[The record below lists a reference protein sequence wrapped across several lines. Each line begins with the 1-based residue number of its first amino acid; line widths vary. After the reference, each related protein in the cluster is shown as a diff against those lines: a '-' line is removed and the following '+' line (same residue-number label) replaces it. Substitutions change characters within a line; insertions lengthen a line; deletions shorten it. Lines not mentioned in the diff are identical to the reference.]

1 MAWIGVA
8 ALTLLPP
15 IAAGDRPTHLEYSHK
30 IGFDWKA
37 DSNQWMN
44 FVAFGPDG
52 KTVAANGNIAGA
64 MPGQMGIW
72 SFPGGQF
79 LRRVGSARPLAISAD
94 FRYVA
99 TGSGVFELQTGK
111 PVLRTPPHAGCT
123 QAASTSTGEEVA
135 LAADGPIA
143 EGGRGQISV
152 LKTSDGSMVA
162 SFGARRVSALA
173 IHPDNRTLAAG
184 QWNSVV
190 LWDMRA
196 GQRSGLLDG
205 FDLNVYGIG
214 FSRDGRFLAAGTEN
228 GQPQIWDVVKR
239 TRRHTLQIGIGDV
252 STPAFS
258 PDGKLV
264 AAGTYADGTLSLI
277 DVSTGKVLAQ
287 IQVSMYGCGSV
298 AFSPDGQYLA
308 VPSNPGL
315 VGRRYQGGGSIQVF
329 RVAN

>member
-1 MAWIGVA
+1 MACQV
-8 ALTLLPP
+8 
-15 IAAGDRPTHLEYSHK
+15 
-30 IGFDWKA
+30 
-37 DSNQWMN
+37 
-44 FVAFGPDG
+44 GPH
-52 KTVAANGNIAGA
+52 VCRERNG
-64 MPGQMGIW
+64 
-72 SFPGGQF
+72 
-79 LRRVGSARPLAISAD
+79 
-94 FRYVA
+94 
-99 TGSGVFELQTGK
+99 TTGK
-111 PVLRTPPHAGCT
+111 N
-123 QAASTSTGEEVA
+123 QKEVR
-135 LAADGPIA
+135 LGIVFVYH
-143 EGGRGQISV
+143 GFGRILCKHRKV
-152 LKTSDGSMVA
+152 ND
-162 SFGARRVSALA
+162 
-173 IHPDNRTLAAG
+173 
-184 QWNSVV
+184 
-190 LWDMRA
+190 
-196 GQRSGLLDG
+196 
-205 FDLNVYGIG
+205 
-214 FSRDGRFLAAGTEN
+214 AGTEN